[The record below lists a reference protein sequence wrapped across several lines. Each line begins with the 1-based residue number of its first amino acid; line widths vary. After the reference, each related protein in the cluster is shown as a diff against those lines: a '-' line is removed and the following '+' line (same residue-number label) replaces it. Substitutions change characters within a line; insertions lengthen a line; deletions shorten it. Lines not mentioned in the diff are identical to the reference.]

1 MRHLIIL
8 LIGIVLG
15 AGGYWYVTE
24 GRKDSRIREAE
35 SDLARGVG
43 RVGEV
48 IKEKVGEIRV
58 EDVKDELARTG
69 RVVRQKAQQ
78 AGAVVSDATADVRVT
93 SVIKAKYLSD
103 RELSG
108 QDLKV
113 STKDGRVTLSGAADT
128 HINIVKAI
136 QLAMD
141 TDGVR
146 EVSSEI
152 QIRKAR

>member
-1 MRHLIIL
+1 MRYLIIL
-8 LIGIVLG
+8 FIGIGIG

-35 SDLARGVG
+35 TDLARGVG

-58 EDVKDELARTG
+58 EDVKDELTRTG

-78 AGAVVSDATADVRVT
+78 AGSAVSDATADVRIT
-93 SVIKAKYLSD
+93 ATIKTKFLSD
-103 RELSG
+103 RDLS
-108 QDLKV
+108 QQEVKV
-113 STKDGRVTLSGAADT
+113 STKDGRVTLSGTANT
-128 HINIVKAI
+128 HLDIVKAI
-136 QLAMD
+136 KLAMD
-141 TDGVR
+141 TDGVH

>member
-1 MRHLIIL
+1 MRYLIIL
-8 LIGIVLG
+8 LIGIIIG

-35 SDLARGVG
+35 GDLVRGVG

-48 IKEKVGEIRV
+48 IKEKVGEISV
-58 EDVKDELARTG
+58 DDVKDELARTG

-78 AGAVVSDATADVRVT
+78 AGALVSDATADVRIT
-93 SVIKAKYLSD
+93 GVIKAKFIAD

-108 QDLKV
+108 QEVKV
-113 STKDGRVTLSGAADT
+113 STKDGRVTLSGAANT
-128 HINIVKAI
+128 HLDIVKAI

-141 TDGVR
+141 TEGVR
-146 EVSSEI
+146 EVNSEI
-152 QIRKAR
+152 QIHKGR

>member
-1 MRHLIIL
+1 MRYLIIL
-8 LIGIVLG
+8 LIGIIIG

-35 SDLARGVG
+35 GDLVRGVG

-48 IKEKVGEIRV
+48 IKEKVGEISV
-58 EDVKDELARTG
+58 DDVKDELARTG

-78 AGAVVSDATADVRVT
+78 AGALVSDATADVRIT
-93 SVIKAKYLSD
+93 GVIKAKFIAD

-108 QDLKV
+108 QEVKA
-113 STKDGRVTLSGAADT
+113 STKDGRVTLSGAANT
-128 HINIVKAI
+128 HLDIVKAI

-141 TDGVR
+141 TEGVR

-152 QIRKAR
+152 QIHKGR

>member
-1 MRHLIIL
+1 MRYLIIL
-8 LIGIVLG
+8 FIGIIIG

-35 SDLARGVG
+35 GDLVRGVG

-48 IKEKVGEIRV
+48 IKEKVGEISV
-58 EDVKDELARTG
+58 DDVKDELARTG

-78 AGAVVSDATADVRVT
+78 AGALVSDATADVRIT
-93 SVIKAKYLSD
+93 GVIKAKFIAD

-108 QDLKV
+108 QEVKV
-113 STKDGRVTLSGAADT
+113 STKDGRVTLSGAANT
-128 HINIVKAI
+128 HLDIVKAI

-141 TDGVR
+141 TEGVR
-146 EVSSEI
+146 EVNSEI
-152 QIRKAR
+152 QIHKGR